1 MKRHLPYST
10 PEGYFQDLQQR
21 LADIPGKKQATTF
34 QKFSPYLAP
43 AAVFAVAVVV
53 GNVIINRTAA
63 PAAASAR
70 EVVEYLMDSD
80 LTLSQLEDAIFY
92 SD

>member
-34 QKFSPYLAP
+34 QKFSPYLAL
-43 AAVFAVAVVV
+43 AAVFAVAIVV
-53 GNVIINRTAA
+53 GKVIVNKTPA
-63 PAAASAR
+63 PTASAR
-70 EVVEYLMDSD
+70 EVVEYLLDSD

-92 SD
+92 PD

>member
-34 QKFSPYLAP
+34 QKFSPYLAL
-43 AAVFAVAVVV
+43 AAVFAVAIVV
-53 GNVIINRTAA
+53 GKVIVNKTPA
-63 PAAASAR
+63 PTASAR
-70 EVVEYLMDSD
+70 EVVEYLLDSD
-80 LTLSQLEDAIFY
+80 ITLSQLEDAIFY
-92 SD
+92 PD

>member
-10 PEGYFQDLQQR
+10 PEGYFQGLQQR
-21 LADIPGKKQATTF
+21 LADIPGKKQATSF
-34 QKFSPYLAP
+34 QKFSPYLAL

-53 GNVIINRTAA
+53 GNVIINKTSA
-63 PAAASAR
+63 PAASAR
-70 EVVEYLMDSD
+70 EVVEYLLDSD

>member
-34 QKFSPYLAP
+34 QKFSPYLAL

-53 GNVIINRTAA
+53 GKVIVNKTPA
-63 PAAASAR
+63 PTASAR
-70 EVVEYLMDSD
+70 EVVEYLLDSD

-92 SD
+92 PD

>member
-34 QKFSPYLAP
+34 QKFSPYLAL

-53 GNVIINRTAA
+53 GKVIVNKTPA
-63 PAAASAR
+63 PTASAR
-70 EVVEYLMDSD
+70 EVVEYLLDSD
-80 LTLSQLEDAIFY
+80 ITLAQLEDAIFY
-92 SD
+92 PD

>member
-21 LADIPGKKQATTF
+21 LAGIPAKKQATSF
-34 QKFSPYLAP
+34 QKLSPYLAL

-53 GNVIINRTAA
+53 GNVIINKTAA
-63 PAAASAR
+63 PVAASAR

>member
-10 PEGYFQDLQQR
+10 PEGYFQGLQQR
-21 LADIPGKKQATTF
+21 LADIPGKKQVTTF
-34 QKFSPYLAP
+34 QKFSPYLAL

-53 GNVIINRTAA
+53 GNVIINKTSA
-63 PAAASAR
+63 PAASAM
-70 EVVEYLMDSD
+70 EVVEYLLDSD

>member
-21 LADIPGKKQATTF
+21 LADIPGKKQATAF
-34 QKFSPYLAP
+34 QKFSPYLAL

>member
-10 PEGYFQDLQQR
+10 PEGYFQGLQQR

-34 QKFSPYLAP
+34 QKFSPYLAL

-53 GNVIINRTAA
+53 GNVIINKTSA
-63 PAAASAR
+63 PAASAM
-70 EVVEYLMDSD
+70 EVVEYLLDSD